1 MRFIAFTLLI
11 IGFTASA
18 WAQEETEKDL
28 PNMLQVNFS
37 YGFQAPGG
45 DLADRFGLSS
55 AIGMNVNYMAG
66 KIIFGAEGDY
76 IFGAN
81 VKTDV
86 LAAMRT
92 EDLAIIGDQK
102 EYTDVTIS
110 ERGFYAGGMVGTI
123 IPILPDAQ
131 RSGLRLTLGS
141 GIFQHKIRI
150 YDRSATVTQLL
161 GDYKK
166 GYDRLSNGLAFKEF
180 VGYHYFSKNQKVNF
194 YFGFEFM
201 QAFTK
206 NRRDYNFDTMSKD
219 DASRVD
225 MLYGIRLGWTL
236 PFFYDADEQFY

>member
-1 MRFIAFTLLI
+1 MRFIVLTLFLL
-11 IGFTASA
+11 GCTASI

-28 PNMLQVNFS
+28 PNMLQVNFN
-37 YGFQAPGG
+37 YGFQVPGG

-55 AIGMNVNYMAG
+55 SIGANVNYMAG
-66 KIIFGAEGDY
+66 KIIFGAEGAY

-92 EDLAIIGDQK
+92 EDLAIIGDQR

-110 ERGFYAGGMVGTI
+110 ERGFYAGGMAGAI
-123 IPILPDAQ
+123 IPILPNAQ
-131 RSGLRLTLGS
+131 RSGLRFTLGS
-141 GIFQHKIRI
+141 GMFQHKIRI

-166 GYDRLSNGLAFKEF
+166 GYDRLTNGLALKEF

-206 NRRDYNFDTMSKD
+206 SRRDYNFDTMSKD
-219 DASRVD
+219 DTSRVD
-225 MLYGIRLGWTL
+225 MLYGISLGWTL